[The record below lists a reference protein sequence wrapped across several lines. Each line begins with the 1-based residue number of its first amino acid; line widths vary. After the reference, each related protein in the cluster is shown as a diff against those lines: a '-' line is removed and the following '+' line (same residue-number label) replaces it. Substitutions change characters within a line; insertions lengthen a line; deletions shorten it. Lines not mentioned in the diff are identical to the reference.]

1 MLKYLLTSTGRRGRL
16 PNILVINYMFY
27 PLAILIVSVRSAIII
42 CSQDY
47 IFKIQLV
54 IKIIQG
60 LNYYMTQ
67 IVLKIVLTWH
77 LEKISKINPRRLKIA
92 LIVFKNVFKN
102 VATSVVLY
110 LKALV
115 IIVIIAL
122 IVFSQ
127 SSRRMI

>member
-1 MLKYLLTSTGRRGRL
+1 M
-16 PNILVINYMFY
+16 
-27 PLAILIVSVRSAIII
+27 
-42 CSQDY
+42 
-47 IFKIQLV
+47 

-60 LNYYMTQ
+60 LNYYMTP

-77 LEKISKINPRRLKIA
+77 LEKISKNNPRRLKIA

-102 VATSVVLY
+102 VATSVVLFS
-110 LKALV
+110 KALV